1 MSLTD
6 LLWLATAAYGLHLLE
21 EYQLNWR
28 DWARGVLGLP
38 AEWNGFYVVSA
49 LVIVLG
55 VVAANLAAHHP
66 GIALAFPALMLIN
79 ATFFHLL
86 PFALT
91 RGRFSPG
98 LITAVVLFY
107 PIGIA
112 CYWRAS
118 HGGTLRM
125 RALVGSL
132 VLGALLMAMPVVLLK
147 IKNIRYFRQD
157 GGL

>member
-1 MSLTD
+1 
-6 LLWLATAAYGLHLLE
+6 
-21 EYQLNWR
+21 
-28 DWARGVLGLP
+28 V
-38 AEWNGFYVVSA
+38 
-49 LVIVLG
+49 
-55 VVAANLAAHHP
+55 
-66 GIALAFPALMLIN
+66 
-79 ATFFHLL
+79 L